1 MLLKVTELLIIFCTR
16 EWHCSPP
23 VFWNKCVI
31 SIFEIS
37 ILLFTVHACISNS
50 RSRQIKINW
59 WCSSFC
65 KKWQL
70 SYGPRAL
77 RQTYKLFALEVLNL
91 KQRKLLLAIICLW
104 QDTKLVSFDAIY
116 LVLLVHVLY
125 PLSVNQSTICFLS

>member
-1 MLLKVTELLIIFCTR
+1 MHVIESHRAPDNFLYKRVTLFTPC
-16 EWHCSPP
+16 
-23 VFWNKCVI
+23 FWNKCVI
-31 SIFEIS
+31 SIFKIS

-91 KQRKLLLAIICLW
+91 IQGKLLLAIMSSTRHKTSKFW
-104 QDTKLVSFDAIY
+104 RNF
-116 LVLLVHVLY
+116 LVLLVYVLY